1 MSSVL
6 ILGAG
11 VAGLTAGIYCL
22 KKGHTVTICEQHTI
36 VGGNLTGWTRERLH
50 IDNCIHWLTGTNKHS
65 SFNKIW
71 KDIGAISENIPMI
84 TEKSLYT
91 FKKDDKSVSL
101 YRNLDETIRE
111 MESVAPEDIKE
122 IKKLKSAIEL
132 IERLNHTGGENF
144 DKGMNLAACL
154 KLTSL
159 VRFHNKSTREY
170 GQTYYKSPVMQ
181 GFFEGLLG
189 PDFSALS
196 FVMVAANYCSGNGDI
211 PEGGSLSMAMRIQ
224 KKFKELGGIIK
235 TQKKASKV
243 NIENG
248 VATSVEFEDGEKIE
262 ADNIVVSFDPKIFF
276 EKLTN
281 FKPTSI
287 KQLYN
292 KYKRFSTIHTAFA
305 IPEDAVSFSGMM
317 SIEIPEKYRELLHSD
332 TVAFRESSYEKSF
345 VRKGKKV
352 LQAMI
357 YVDEEY
363 SKHMVYIGKND
374 KEAYKAE
381 KEELGRLQKSLMEE
395 AFPDLQGKLEL
406 LDNWTPYTYARYVG
420 SEIGSW
426 MSFVL
431 PARKLPTF
439 LKSKVKNIKNV
450 FLASQWNMMP
460 GGLPFAALAGK
471 NVAKFIK

>member
-22 KKGHTVTICEQHTI
+22 KKGHTVTICEQHSI
-36 VGGNLTGWTRERLH
+36 VGGNLTGWTRQKLH

-65 SFNKIW
+65 SFHKIW
-71 KDIGAISENIPMI
+71 SDIGAINDNIPMI
-84 TEKSLYT
+84 KEKSLYT
-91 FKKDDKSVSL
+91 FRAEDKSVSL

-122 IKKLKSAIEL
+122 IRKLKSAIEL
-132 IERLNHTGGENF
+132 VERLNHTGGVNF
-144 DKGMNLAACL
+144 DKGMNFASCL
-154 KLTSL
+154 KLSSL
-159 VRFHNKSTREY
+159 IRFHNKSTSEY
-170 GQTYYKSPVMQ
+170 GKTYYKSPVMQ

-189 PDFSALS
+189 PDFSALA

-224 KKFKELGGIIK
+224 KKFKELGGVIK
-235 TQKKASKV
+235 TRKKASKV

-276 EKLTN
+276 DKLTN
-281 FKPTSI
+281 FKPVSI

-292 KYKRFSTIHTAFA
+292 KYKRFSTIHTAFS
-305 IPEDAVSFSGMM
+305 IPEDAVSFSGTM
-317 SIEIPEKYRELLHSD
+317 SIEIPEKYKDKLHSD
-332 TVAFRESSYEKSF
+332 KVAFRESSYEKSF
-345 VRKGKKV
+345 VHKGKKV
-352 LQAMI
+352 IQTMI

-363 SKHMVYIGKND
+363 SKHLVSIGKHNRD
-374 KEAYKAE
+374 AYKIE
-381 KEELGRLQKSLMEE
+381 KEELGIVQKALLEE
-395 AFPDLQGKLEL
+395 SFPHLQGQIEL
-406 LDNWTPYTYARYVG
+406 IDNWTPYTYARYVG

-426 MSFVL
+426 MSFIL

-439 LKSKVKNIKNV
+439 LRSKVRNIKNV

-471 NVAKFIK
+471 NVAKLIK